1 MPTFTTGNDT
11 HVVDYLGTYSLSLLA
26 GNDTLTLASGATIVA
41 HLDDGNDLVT
51 IGADAGPYR
60 VYGDNGSDTFDLF
73 SGNGSVNGGAGNNVF
88 NIRGGTGHDLSG
100 GAEIDTFTFFANVED
115 ILIRGGSGNDVLNGG
130 NRVITGS
137 LYGGAGSDYFLGFTT
152 YGAVTLYGGL
162 DNDIYRIAAN
172 HSDVRIVEY
181 YNQGDDLIQLP
192 GGMDY
197 ILPANVENLNVGNFA
212 GSTGADAEISGN
224 GLANRILGGDN
235 AETVLGRGGDDDLR
249 GNGGDDVLDGSAG
262 NDSLEGGLGSDTLL
276 GGTGNDILNGQGGL
290 DVMIGGTGNDLYFV
304 DDWTETV
311 VEYAGQ
317 GTDTIRTTV
326 TAFEL
331 SDTVEN
337 LVYTGLSDTF
347 LYGNPFANVITG
359 GSGND
364 MIESGDGADTVS
376 GGAGDDLL
384 IAGFADDVVY
394 GGADNDEL
402 QGNTGNDILEGGA
415 GVDRLI
421 GGIGGDTLTGGGGAD
436 TFYFGTTE
444 ESPFYVF
451 ETTYRP
457 YDIIT
462 DFRPDGAGSADVI
475 NIELIDAN
483 INVAGN
489 QAFMFSGNTADAY
502 SVWISNFQTNADG
515 TYDLTFRADVNGD
528 TTAEFE
534 LVVHTFD
541 VPVMGIDFIL

>member
-73 SGNGSVNGGAGNNVF
+73 SGNGSVNGGSGNNVF

-152 YGAVTLYGGL
+152 YGAVSLYGGL

-262 NDSLEGGLGSDTLL
+262 NDSLDGGAGNDELY
-276 GGTGNDILNGQGGL
+276 GGTGNDVLNGRAGYDYMAGGSG
-290 DVMIGGTGNDLYFV
+290 DDIYFIGSAYDQISELY
-304 DDWTETV
+304 DR
-311 VEYAGQ
+311 
-317 GTDTIRTTV
+317 GTDTVRV
-326 TAFEL
+326 NMSGYVL
-331 SDTVEN
+331 PDNVEN
-337 LVYTGLSDTF
+337 AILVPVFPFDGMIF
-347 LYGNPFANVITG
+347 FGNALANEITG
-359 GSGND
+359 SDHYDYIQGGGGND
-364 MIESGDGADTVS
+364 TIYLGLDSDQALGGDGRDT
-376 GGAGDDLL
+376 
-384 IAGFADDVVY
+384 IY
-394 GGADNDEL
+394 GQD
-402 QGNTGNDILEGGA
+402 GNDILWGENAGDTLIGGA
-415 GVDRLI
+415 GTDALI
-421 GGIGGDTLTGGGGAD
+421 GGLSPDILTGGTGSDQFVFDQYDSVPPGYDTITDGDPDGDGG
-436 TFYFGTTE
+436 
-444 ESPFYVF
+444 
-451 ETTYRP
+451 R
-457 YDIIT
+457 DII
-462 DFRPDGAGSADVI
+462 DLRG
-475 NIELIDAN
+475 IDAN
-483 INVAGN
+483 LNVAGD
-489 QAFMFSGNTADAY
+489 QAFTWSFSTPTAY
-502 SVWISNFQTNADG
+502 SLWYGDNSFADG
-515 TYDLTFRADVNGD
+515 VYLLIYLADTNGD
-528 TTAEFE
+528 TTPDFE
-534 LVVHTFD
+534 LYVYCSEIFALNQD
-541 VPVMGIDFIL
+541 ILL